1 MVTKR
6 EQIMNGSTVVEDI
19 LVPLQTEEKELAPYP
34 AIEYDVLMHTN
45 LDKLIRDVNNRLEQG
60 RQTEWGVQ
68 VSSWP
73 IITYYQ
79 ALIRW
84 NVDADYNPTVL
95 NDNQYINGTNDKD
108 NIAWQ
113 KDVWKLWWWAQ
124 PVKEV

>member
-1 MVTKR
+1 MITER
-6 EQIMNGSTVVEDI
+6 EQIMNGSTVVKDI

-45 LDKLIRDVNNRLEQG
+45 LDKLIRDVNIRLEQG
-60 RQTEWGVQ
+60 RQTEWGIQ

-73 IITYYQ
+73 MITYYQ

-95 NDNQYINGTNDKD
+95 NDNQYINGTNDED
-108 NIAWQ
+108 NITWQ

>member
-6 EQIMNGSTVVEDI
+6 EQIMNGSTAVEDI

-68 VSSWP
+68 VSSWT

-95 NDNQYINGTNDKD
+95 NDNQYINGTNDED

-124 PVKEV
+124 SVKEV